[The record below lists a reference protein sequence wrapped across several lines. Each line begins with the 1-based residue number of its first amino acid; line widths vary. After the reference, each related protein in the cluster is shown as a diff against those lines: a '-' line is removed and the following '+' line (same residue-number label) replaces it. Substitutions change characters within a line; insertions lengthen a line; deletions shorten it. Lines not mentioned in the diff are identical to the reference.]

1 MVGRATL
8 TMKKSISGSA
18 APSSTVNSPRG
29 LSAGPEEVWV
39 RPVVFPPVVFAP
51 VVFAPVVFVPA
62 VFPVVFAVSG
72 AAFLVRIV
80 EICVSV
86 TLTKI
91 LGRSSWYQS
100 VFILV
105 PEVPGNRLSPS
116 GTLEP

>member
-18 APSSTVNSPRG
+18 APSSTVNNPRG

-39 RPVVFPPVVFAP
+39 RAVVFPPVVFVP
-51 VVFAPVVFVPA
+51 V
-62 VFPVVFAVSG
+62 VFPVVFAASG

-105 PEVPGNRLSPS
+105 QEVPGNRLSPS

>member
-18 APSSTVNSPRG
+18 APSNTVNSPRG
-29 LSAGPEEVWV
+29 LSAGPEEVWMC
-39 RPVVFPPVVFAP
+39 PVVFPPVFPPVVVPPVVFPPVFFVP
-51 VVFAPVVFVPA
+51 VVFAA
-62 VFPVVFAVSG
+62 SG

-91 LGRSSWYQS
+91 RGRSSWYQS

-105 PEVPGNRLSPS
+105 QEVPGNRLSP
-116 GTLEP
+116 